1 MRRRPDTFVMAAAHS
16 TRAAPLQEFL
26 ATGGRLTQAAHL
38 AWEQMIRPGD
48 TVVDATCGNGH
59 DTVFLARLVGQSGCV
74 YGFDVQDAAIAS
86 TTKRVNEM
94 VPAESRPRLHLIKGC
109 HSTMSTHVPEAKLVC
124 FNLGYLPSADK
135 SVTTQ
140 TASTLEAIKS
150 ARQLVVPGVVE
161 LIEGFPTQD
170 WIVTEHRMVNRPSA
184 PILQLLW
191 KKNKWEGHFMDP

>member
-1 MRRRPDTFVMAAAHS
+1 
-16 TRAAPLQEFL
+16 
-26 ATGGRLTQAAHL
+26 
-38 AWEQMIRPGD
+38 
-48 TVVDATCGNGH
+48 
-59 DTVFLARLVGQSGCV
+59 
-74 YGFDVQDAAIAS
+74 
-86 TTKRVNEM
+86 M

-150 ARQLVVPGVVE
+150 ARQLVVPGGAISILCYTGHPGGMDEYTAVVE